1 MERPT
6 ESAGTEGGKV
16 DLLTAQEDTHSGPEG
31 GVTGQPPMESGG
43 GSWGKEEMISC
54 SFEE

>member
-31 GVTGQPPMESGG
+31 GVTGQPPMESGEAVG
-43 GSWGKEEMISC
+43 EGRR
-54 SFEE
+54 

>member
-16 DLLTAQEDTHSGPEG
+16 DLLTVQEDTHSGPEG
-31 GVTGQPPMESGG
+31 GVTGQPPMESGQAVG
-43 GSWGKEEMISC
+43 EGRR
-54 SFEE
+54 